1 MKQTSP
7 HARRQ
12 SQNVSHVSARTFGRS
27 RGFSLVEMLIALAIC
42 AALLV
47 AVLSALVASFR
58 AYQATTEQASTHVVG
73 RIVMHRMMALV
84 RNGVD
89 FGPLPEDAR
98 DRFVLTDQFLFVDDD
113 GREIQL
119 RLDRGNSALLMRVDE
134 GAEQLLLEGVR
145 GPTDE
150 VGASLGAFTLE
161 YENGT
166 KLVRASFDLTVE
178 ADDNASLTLEG
189 DEVIPIRLVGSTA
202 PRRLVW

>member
-1 MKQTSP
+1 MTSSTP
-7 HARRQ
+7 SIRPGGCSPFVRTPQRPRR
-12 SQNVSHVSARTFGRS
+12 T
-27 RGFSLVEMLIALAIC
+27 GFSLVEMLIALAIS

-73 RIVMHRMMALV
+73 RVVMHRMMALV
-84 RNGVD
+84 RNSVD

-98 DRFVLTDQFLFVDDD
+98 DRYVLTDQFLFVDDD

-119 RLDRGNSALLMRVDE
+119 RLDRAASLLLMQVDQ
-134 GAEQLLLEGVR
+134 GTEQLLLEGVR

-150 VGASLGAFTLE
+150 TGAPTGAFTLE
-161 YENGT
+161 FENGT

-189 DEVIPIRLVGSTA
+189 DEVVPIRLIGSTA

>member
-12 SQNVSHVSARTFGRS
+12 SRNVSHVSARTFGRS

-84 RNGVD
+84 RKGVA
-89 FGPLPEDAR
+89 FGPHPEDAR
-98 DRFVLTDQFLFVDDD
+98 DRFV
-113 GREIQL
+113 
-119 RLDRGNSALLMRVDE
+119 
-134 GAEQLLLEGVR
+134 
-145 GPTDE
+145 
-150 VGASLGAFTLE
+150 
-161 YENGT
+161 
-166 KLVRASFDLTVE
+166 
-178 ADDNASLTLEG
+178 
-189 DEVIPIRLVGSTA
+189 
-202 PRRLVW
+202 

>member
-1 MKQTSP
+1 
-7 HARRQ
+7 
-12 SQNVSHVSARTFGRS
+12 
-27 RGFSLVEMLIALAIC
+27 MLIALAIS

-73 RIVMHRMMALV
+73 RVVMHRMMALV

-98 DRFVLTDQFLFVDDD
+98 DRFVVTDQFLFVDDD
-113 GREIQL
+113 GHEIQF
-119 RLDRGNSALLMRVDE
+119 RLDRAASALLMQIDE
-134 GAEQLLLEGVR
+134 GTEQLLLEGVR

-150 VGASLGAFTLE
+150 VGAPLGAFTLE
-161 YENGT
+161 FEAGT